1 MPTYQFEAMDATG
14 HLTWEVPPGDW
25 TIMRFGHTAT
35 GQHTG
40 PAGPGSDAGSAPSA
54 PGSVPVIKIDDSA
67 PVTPPK
73 S

>member
-1 MPTYQFEAMDATG
+1 MIGSPT
-14 HLTWEVPPGDW
+14 
-25 TIMRFGHTAT
+25 I
-35 GQHTG
+35 
-40 PAGPGSDAGSAPSA
+40 GPGSDVGSAPSA